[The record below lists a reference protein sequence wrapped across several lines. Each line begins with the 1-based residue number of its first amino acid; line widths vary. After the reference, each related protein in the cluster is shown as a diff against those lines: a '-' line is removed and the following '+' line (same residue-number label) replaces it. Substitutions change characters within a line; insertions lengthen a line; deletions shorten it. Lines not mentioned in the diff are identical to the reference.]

1 LRRPCR
7 AHRLFD
13 QQEGA
18 MEFDFGDLNYLAVLA
33 GIIINMALGA
43 LW

>member
-1 LRRPCR
+1 
-7 AHRLFD
+7 
-13 QQEGA
+13 
-18 MEFDFGDLNYLAVLA
+18 MEFDLGDLNYLAVLA